1 MRLVRCDSDALR
13 NKPEPSI
20 QVNVN
25 VVTSGYCL
33 RHREKSAEQSGNH
46 RPKRNVSKNISYT
59 SLFSESESDDNDI
72 TVSKGAAYMATKS
85 ESWGY
90 WQATHNYMIAC
101 KRGLISGPSV
111 RTHAIKILKQEIETD
126 GEDSD
131 QTIIAET
138 EDKPKSR
145 KPKNRKTTGQNKTHQ
160 KNKTLSMFKTRT
172 YALMLSN

>member
-1 MRLVRCDSDALR
+1 
-13 NKPEPSI
+13 
-20 QVNVN
+20 
-25 VVTSGYCL
+25 
-33 RHREKSAEQSGNH
+33 
-46 RPKRNVSKNISYT
+46 
-59 SLFSESESDDNDI
+59 
-72 TVSKGAAYMATKS
+72 
-85 ESWGY
+85 
-90 WQATHNYMIAC
+90 MIAC

-126 GEDSD
+126 GEDND

-145 KPKNRKTTGQNKTHQ
+145 RPKNRKTTGQNKTHQ